1 MLGGRRKREG
11 DGRRE
16 QRGEKMEEE
25 RKGRGTKGGE
35 REKRKTQPAP
45 LNRPTELSSC

>member
-11 DGRRE
+11 EGRHG
-16 QRGEKMEEE
+16 QRGEKMEE
-25 RKGRGTKGGE
+25 RDKRRGEGE
-35 REKRKTQPAP
+35 KTQPAP